1 MYLNERNTNM
11 KRILAILCIVILV
24 ALYVITLIAAIVGSP
39 VSNGFFMAAVAAN
52 IILPVMMW
60 IYLQVAKYLKKK
72 GQQIRDEDAE
82 NNCK

>member
-1 MYLNERNTNM
+1 M
-11 KRILAILCIVILV
+11 KRILAFLCIFILV

-60 IYLQVAKYLKKK
+60 VYLQAAKYFKKK
-72 GQQIRDEDAE
+72 GEQIREEDADNE
-82 NNCK
+82 HAK